1 MKQKIKNSLILGL
14 PFIVVVILITL
25 TLKRAPEQ
33 FQKDDRYISIL
44 EEVEE
49 IEEDLLLYR
58 EINGI
63 KVPFKTISA
72 IAIDQNNQIYLLA
85 EKKLLIYSPTGDL
98 VISADIA
105 DNSTSLTVAENGNIY
120 IGFKEHIEVYSSL
133 GKQISKWD
141 SVKFKKNKNQAP
153 RRKHRENRRSTTIK
167 RAIKTT
173 GGDKKDEV
181 VNVYEGGL
189 NQNSYITS
197 LTLCDKYLFVAD
209 AGNKIVW
216 KYNLKG
222 EVLGSLASGDS
233 TKNIPQ
239 LIIPSPYFDVFT
251 AKDNS
256 IWVVNPGNHILENFT
271 IDGKLITTWGEKSPD
286 IEGFCG
292 CCNPTNI
299 AMLSDGSFITSEKG
313 YIRVKLYSP
322 KGEFLGVVVGGEQ
335 FIEGTKGLDIAI
347 DSKDRVFIIDTKKDK
362 IRIFVKNEK
371 K

>member
-1 MKQKIKNSLILGL
+1 MVLLL
-14 PFIVVVILITL
+14 VAL

-33 FQKDDRYISIL
+33 FEMDDSYISIL
-44 EEVEE
+44 EE
-49 IEEDLLLYR
+49 IEDDLLLYR
-58 EINGI
+58 EIDGI
-63 KVPFKTISA
+63 KVPFNTISA
-72 IAIDQNNQIYLLA
+72 ITIDLNNQIYLLT
-85 EKKLLIYSPTGDL
+85 EKKLLIYSPSGDL
-98 VISADIA
+98 VLSADIA
-105 DNSTSLTVAENGNIY
+105 DNATSLAVADNGIIY
-120 IGFKEHIEVYSSL
+120 IGFKEHIELYFSL
-133 GKQISKWD
+133 GKKLGKWVNNNTTKYD
-141 SVKFKKNKNQAP
+141 KQNKET
-153 RRKHRENRRSTTIK
+153 KSLS
-167 RAIKTT
+167 
-173 GGDKKDEV
+173 
-181 VNVYEGGL
+181 GL

-209 AGNKIVW
+209 AGNKVVW

-222 EVLGSLASGDS
+222 ELLGTIAAGNSN
-233 TKNIPQ
+233 KNIPQ
-239 LIIPSPYFDVFT
+239 LIIPSPYFDILT

-256 IWVVNPGNHILENFT
+256 IWVVNPGHHILENFT
-271 IDGKLITTWGEKSPD
+271 IDGELIRKWGEASPD

-322 KGEFLGVVVGGEQ
+322 KGEFVGVVAGGEQ

-347 DSKDRVFIIDTKKDK
+347 DSKDRVFIIDTKRDK